1 MVGNLQIY
9 SWNKRKIDNFDPYNV
24 FLAIANMPTNM
35 LWLVLWSRVTYCIAL
50 VTPDNLSRCHLRSV
64 AVSRSKDVPPL
75 ALPFLKAW
83 PFPSRPSSGT
93 SCWPRWST
101 GKTRRTNRRS
111 SVPWQPAR
119 GRSTS
124 RTSRRTSWARR
135 RWTLQWSSASSR
147 WGPRRRSGWSRGRTP
162 ISRAWEPSRG
172 AWWHGISAS
181 RRTWSACWGFPT
193 SSSCWSKRSPRT
205 WFLTAPVGMSS
216 AGRLASWA
224 SRSSTNV
231 GSVWFS
237 AHDNCGEDIQEI
249 VQRLE
254 VRVFLVFF

>member
-1 MVGNLQIY
+1 MIFGIEEKSIILTHTVCFWLLLICPDIY
-9 SWNKRKIDNFDPYNV
+9 PCYDLFCSPG
-24 FLAIANMPTNM
+24 
-35 LWLVLWSRVTYCIAL
+35 SHIAL
-50 VTPDNLSRCHLRSV
+50 PYLHQTFSLVVIFTVLRYPDPKTCLRS
-64 AVSRSKDVPPL
+64 

-101 GKTRRTNRRS
+101 GKTQRTNRRS
-111 SVPWQPAR
+111 SALWRPAR

-135 RWTLQWSSASSR
+135 QWTPRWSSASSR
-147 WGPRRRSGWSRGRTP
+147 WGPRRRSGWSHVRTP
-162 ISRAWEPSRG
+162 ISRAWVLSRG

-193 SSSCWSKRSPRT
+193 SSSCWSRRSPRT
-205 WFLTAPVGMSS
+205 WFLTAPVVTSS

-224 SRSSTNV
+224 SRSSTNA
-231 GSVWFS
+231 GSVWCFPRMTTVERTFERS
-237 AHDNCGEDIQEI
+237 CKDL
-249 VQRLE
+249 R
-254 VRVFLVFF
+254 